1 MTWICGIDVGTAST
15 KAVLVKD
22 GKPYHFHQVSSG
34 HDYKKT
40 AARVLQEIAAKGNLK
55 QNDISQIYTTG
66 CGAAQVTDT
75 DSRVGDLACCAE
87 GAHYLLPEVRTVI
100 EVGDRGSKVLRV
112 NENGKAIKFM
122 MSERCASGC
131 GRFLTI
137 IAKVLQINIKEVGAL
152 SMIAQNPV
160 PFTTGCAVFGESE
173 AVSRIAQG
181 TSKEDILAGVHMAL
195 ATKIAT
201 MVERVGLE
209 GPCGMVGG
217 GALDKGLVK
226 QVEKVTGESL
236 HIPDL
241 PQFAV
246 AVGAALN
253 TEMVPD
259 SCQYPQ
265 RKNSDRRAGSS

>member
-1 MTWICGIDVGTAST
+1 
-15 KAVLVKD
+15 VL
-22 GKPYHFHQVSSG
+22 
-34 HDYKKT
+34 
-40 AARVLQEIAAKGNLK
+40 REIAAKGNL
-55 QNDISQIYTTG
+55 QQSDISKIYTTG

-75 DSRVGDLACCAE
+75 DGQVGDLACCAE
-87 GAHYLLPEVRTVI
+87 GTHYLLPRVRTVI

-112 NENGKAIKFM
+112 NENGKAIKFV

-137 IAKVLQINIKEVGAL
+137 IAKVLQLNIKEVGAL
-152 SMIAQNPV
+152 SMVAQNPI
-160 PFTTGCAVFGESE
+160 PFATGCAVFGESE
-173 AVSRIAQG
+173 AVSRVAQG

-209 GPCGMVGG
+209 GPYGMVGG
-217 GALDKGLVK
+217 GAQDKGLVK
-226 QVEKVTGESL
+226 QVEKVIGERL
-236 HIPDL
+236 HVPEL

-253 TEMVPD
+253 TEMGPD
-259 SCQYPQ
+259 NCQYPQ
-265 RKNSDRRAGSS
+265 REESDKSVGW

>member
-15 KAVLVKD
+15 KAVLIKD
-22 GKPYHFHQVSSG
+22 GKPYHFHQIPSG

-40 AARVLQEIAAKGNLK
+40 AARVLEEVAAKGTLQ
-55 QNDISQIYTTG
+55 QNDVSKIYTTG

-75 DSRVGDLACCAE
+75 DGRVGDLACCAK
-87 GAHYLLPEVRTVI
+87 GTHYLLPDVRTVI
-100 EVGDRGSKVLRV
+100 EVGDRASKVLRV
-112 NENGKAIKFM
+112 DENGKAIKFV

-137 IAKVLQINIKEVGAL
+137 IAKVLQLNIREVGAL
-152 SMIAQNPV
+152 SMMAQNPI
-160 PFTTGCAVFGESE
+160 PFATGCAVFGESE
-173 AVSRIAQG
+173 AVSRVAQG

-209 GPCGMVGG
+209 GPCAMVGG

-226 QVEKVTGESL
+226 QVENIIEERLQV
-236 HIPDL
+236 PDL

-265 RKNSDRRAGSS
+265 QENSDRSAGSL